1 MRGDFTD
8 QTTVTGVLLI
18 VYSLNNDSDV
28 YYFAIDKGSE
38 QDFDVHVSVTKTEYR
53 VSVFTMENGLPFP
66 RIVSLPQ
73 IISVVTNGTQGLCTH

>member
-18 VYSLNNDSDV
+18 VYSLNNDSNV

-66 RIVSLPQ
+66 RVVTLPQ
-73 IISVVTNGTQGLCTH
+73 VISVVTNGTQGLCTH